1 MVVVKGHISYGVP
14 YVRSSERQVTAE
26 LLSFKVG
33 REAEEHILDHL
44 RCGTDAIT
52 AVFSTTVDL
61 VAEVSCTRKR
71 QS

>member
-1 MVVVKGHISYGVP
+1 
-14 YVRSSERQVTAE
+14 VRSGERQVPPE

-61 VAEVSCTRKR
+61 AVEVSCTRKR

>member
-1 MVVVKGHISYGVP
+1 M
-14 YVRSSERQVTAE
+14 
-26 LLSFKVG
+26 SFKVG
-33 REAEEHILDHL
+33 REAEKHILGYL

>member
-1 MVVVKGHISYGVP
+1 MP
-14 YVRSSERQVTAE
+14 PE

-33 REAEEHILDHL
+33 REAEEHIILDHL

-61 VAEVSCTRKR
+61 AVEVSCTRKR